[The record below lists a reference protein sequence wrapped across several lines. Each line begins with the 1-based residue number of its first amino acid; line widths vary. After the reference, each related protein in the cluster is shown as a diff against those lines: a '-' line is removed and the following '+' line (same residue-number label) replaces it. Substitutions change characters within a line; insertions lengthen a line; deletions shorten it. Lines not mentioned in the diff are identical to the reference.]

1 MKATSLNG
9 RIGLA
14 VSEARFEHDLSLSE
28 LARRSGVHR
37 ATIRRLERGDT
48 VRDDLATRVGL
59 ALLVVDAYRE
69 PEPPPFPEEL
79 HARLMPAPAD
89 VAEWEW

>member
-37 ATIRRLERGDT
+37 STVRKLERGGT
-48 VRDDLATRVGL
+48 VRDKQATMIGA
-59 ALLVVDAYRE
+59 ALLVVDVFS
-69 PEPPPFPEEL
+69 EPPMSPRL
-79 HARLMPAPAD
+79 DDDLTARLVP
-89 VAEWEW
+89 VEEEG